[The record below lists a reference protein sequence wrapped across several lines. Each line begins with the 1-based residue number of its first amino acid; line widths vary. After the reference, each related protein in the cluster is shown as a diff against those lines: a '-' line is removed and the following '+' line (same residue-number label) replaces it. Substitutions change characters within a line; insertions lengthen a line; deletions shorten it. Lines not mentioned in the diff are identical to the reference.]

1 MMKEL
6 TLTKDAVQLLIESVA
21 DEIKMWEE
29 HNEIISMHGIDE
41 RVRYFLDKN
50 NIKIGELK
58 TLLNYLESV

>member
-1 MMKEL
+1 MKEL
-6 TLTKDAVQLLIESVA
+6 VLTKDAVQLLIESVA

>member
-1 MMKEL
+1 MKEL
-6 TLTKDAVQLLIESVA
+6 ALTKDAVQLLIESVA

-58 TLLNYLESV
+58 TLLNYLESL

>member
-1 MMKEL
+1 MKEL
-6 TLTKDAVQLLIESVA
+6 VLTKDAVQLLVESVA

-58 TLLNYLESV
+58 TLLNYLESL

>member
-1 MMKEL
+1 MKEL
-6 TLTKDAVQLLIESVA
+6 VLTKDAVQLLIESVA

-58 TLLNYLESV
+58 TLLNYLESL

>member
-1 MMKEL
+1 MKEL
-6 TLTKDAVQLLIESVA
+6 VLTKDAVQLLIESVA

-50 NIKIGELK
+50 NIKIGLLK